1 VSARVSPL
9 THRFAIFFLAILSV
23 LGFALFLRALG
34 PNTTASDADLKRGA
48 EKFAALIQTKDSA
61 ALLGLFSEQGA
72 SFISGTYAVPKA
84 EYSLAEIRK
93 DFESKAGVYCI
104 FFDTECL
111 SRADAKE
118 RARQKG
124 RPLKITLKSVLDLLD
139 AAKEK
144 RFVTYDISAANG
156 KVTLL
161 LSSRTADTAVL
172 GDDAL
177 NFYFRQEN
185 GEWKLRNI
193 EFQ

>member
-1 VSARVSPL
+1 L
-9 THRFAIFFLAILSV
+9 TIFPV
-23 LGFALFLRALG
+23 LGLVLFLHVLG
-34 PNTTASDADLKRGA
+34 ASAVESDADLKRGA
-48 EKFAALIQTKDSA
+48 EKFVALIQNKDSA
-61 ALLGLFSEQGA
+61 ALLGLFSEQGT

-93 DFESKAGVYCI
+93 DFGTKTGVYCV
-104 FFDTECL
+104 FFDSECL
-111 SRADAKE
+111 LRADGSE

-124 RPLKITLKSVLDLLD
+124 RPLKISLKSALDLLN

-161 LSSRTADTAVL
+161 LSSRTADRAVL
-172 GDDAL
+172 GEDAL
-177 NFYFRQEN
+177 NFYFRRED